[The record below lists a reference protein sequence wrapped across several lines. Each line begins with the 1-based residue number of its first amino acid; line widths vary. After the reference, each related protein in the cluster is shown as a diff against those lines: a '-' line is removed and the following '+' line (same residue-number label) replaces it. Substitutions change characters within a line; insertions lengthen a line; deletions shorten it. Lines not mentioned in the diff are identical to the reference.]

1 MKSKRKQTLWT
12 LIFFYAF
19 IATFLATATASNDFV
34 QQVENAVINWT
45 KGTIQSTGIGAPPR
59 HMFGQPAA
67 RPMALRAAKMDA
79 MRNLLEAT
87 KGVRI
92 DSNTVVR
99 NFAIQSDV
107 IRSEINGVVRGAK
120 IVDESYMSDGT
131 VEVTIE
137 ISLHGEFSKAVLP
150 PEIKTI
156 EPIQPIRNSSNK
168 EPDNPKMEKKPS
180 KPESE
185 ELTGLIVDAR
195 ELKLNPAL
203 APRILDENGK
213 EVYGASFVS
222 REFALERGITGY
234 TKNLDSA
241 KENDRVADNP
251 LIVKGINSYGQA
263 KTDVIIS
270 NSDAS
275 RLKNASEHLKF
286 LKKCRVLMVVD

>member
-1 MKSKRKQTLWT
+1 
-12 LIFFYAF
+12 
-19 IATFLATATASNDFV
+19 
-34 QQVENAVINWT
+34 
-45 KGTIQSTGIGAPPR
+45 
-59 HMFGQPAA
+59 
-67 RPMALRAAKMDA
+67 MALRAAKMDA

-137 ISLHGEFSKAVLP
+137 ISLHGEFSEAVLP
-150 PEIKTI
+150 AEIKKI
-156 EPIQPIRNSSNK
+156 EPIRPISNSSNK
-168 EPDNPKMEKKPS
+168 KPDTPEMEIKPS

-195 ELKLNPAL
+195 KLKLNPAL

-213 EVYGASFVS
+213 EVYGTSFVS
-222 REFALERGITGY
+222 REYALERGITGY

-241 KENDRVADNP
+241 KKNDRVADNP

-275 RLKNASEHLKF
+275 RLKNASEHLEF
-286 LKKCRVLMVVD
+286 LKKCRVLVVVD